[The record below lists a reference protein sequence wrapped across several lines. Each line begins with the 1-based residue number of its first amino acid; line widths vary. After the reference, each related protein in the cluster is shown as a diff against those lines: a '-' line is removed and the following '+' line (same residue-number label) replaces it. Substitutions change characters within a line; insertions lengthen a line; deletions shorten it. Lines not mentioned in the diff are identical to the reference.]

1 MKLSADRQSYLSH
14 KLADRLLE
22 KNLLEVPSKEVL
34 FVLVKSAVHL
44 FVQEWEEM
52 EREVLTKIESIK
64 RGIRPGSSE
73 WDVLY
78 NRFLEESFQK
88 KSRLF
93 VKKT

>member
-1 MKLSADRQSYLSH
+1 MKLSQARQNH
-14 KLADRLLE
+14 LANRILE
-22 KNLLEVPSKEVL
+22 NLLKKGCAQVSSREIL
-34 FVLVKSAVHL
+34 FEKVQQGLRL

-52 EREVLTKIESIK
+52 DKEISYKISSIK
-64 RGIRPGSSE
+64 RGILRGSSE

-93 VKKT
+93 VKK

>member
-1 MKLSADRQSYLSH
+1 MKLSVDRQSYLSH
-14 KLADRLLE
+14 KLVNRLLE
-22 KNLLEVPSKEVL
+22 KNLIETPSKEVL
-34 FVLVKSAVHL
+34 FGAVKSGIHL

-52 EREVLTKIESIK
+52 EQEVLTKIESIK
-64 RGIRPGSSE
+64 RGVRPGSSE

-93 VKKT
+93 VKKP